1 MRIYLPATLSLLRTL
16 LDEGELGPAPVT
28 AFAVTPA
35 LREWYST
42 GDAEELE
49 YSALTGAARASLR
62 LLDLDPLAPPRRA
75 VVVAEVPDV
84 TVTVRSDLE
93 RAAVQIAAPVRVD
106 QVVAAYVD
114 EEAAETVVRAAARAV
129 IEADLGSADAQ
140 FVVDEAEGFELG
152 WYATQEI
159 GPLVELL

>member
-1 MRIYLPATLSLLRTL
+1 MRIYLPATLPGLRTL
-16 LDEGELGPAPVT
+16 LDDGELGPAPIT

-35 LREWYST
+35 LREWYAT

-49 YSALTGAARASLR
+49 YIALTGAARASLR

-75 VVVAEVPDV
+75 VVVAEVPDA

-93 RAAVQIAAPVRVD
+93 RAAVQIAEPVRLE
-106 QVVAAYVD
+106 QVVAAHVD
-114 EEAAETVVRAAARAV
+114 EEAAEKVVRAAARAV
-129 IEADLGSADAQ
+129 VEADLGSADGQ